1 MAGEIIEF
9 RLHHELKRGRLH
21 CRQAVPRG
29 PAGQAR
35 LDQQI
40 ARISGLLGELEELSR
55 SAGALPPP
63 ILVRARASILESSRI
78 RPPGKQ
84 SAASTGP
91 EESSEVDPQ
100 PDIDRGLLE
109 KMYRAFDTSLDVPFD
124 GPLDEPLDRHA
135 RGDTGSVDGG
145 VPELVA

>member
-21 CRQAVPRG
+21 HRQAVLHSL
-29 PAGQAR
+29 AGQAR

-40 ARISGLLGELEELSR
+40 ARISGLLGELEELTR
-55 SAGALPPP
+55 STGALPPP
-63 ILVRARASILESSRI
+63 ILVRARASIAETSRI
-78 RPPGKQ
+78 LPPCKR

-91 EESSEVDPQ
+91 EENSDADPQ

-109 KMYRAFDTSLDVPFD
+109 RMYRAFDTSFD
-124 GPLDEPLDRHA
+124 GPLDGPLNGPLNGHAFGDR
-135 RGDTGSVDGG
+135 GSADGG
-145 VPELVA
+145 VPDLIA

>member
-1 MAGEIIEF
+1 MAGEIIDF

-21 CRQAVPRG
+21 RRQTVPRG

-40 ARISGLLGELEELSR
+40 ARISGLLGELEELTR

-63 ILVRARASILESSRI
+63 ILVRARASIAETSRI
-78 RPPGKQ
+78 LPPGRQ
-84 SAASTGP
+84 SAASTEA
-91 EESSEVDPQ
+91 EENSEVDPQ

-109 KMYRAFDTSLDVPFD
+109 RMYRAFDTSFDGRLDVP
-124 GPLDEPLDRHA
+124 LDRPLERHA
-135 RGDTGSVDGG
+135 FGDRGSADGG
-145 VPELVA
+145 LPDLLA

>member
-9 RLHHELKRGRLH
+9 RLHHELRRGRRH
-21 CRQAVPRG
+21 RRQAVPRG

-40 ARISGLLGELEELSR
+40 ARISGLLGELEELTR
-55 SAGALPPP
+55 NAGASPPP
-63 ILVRARASILESSRI
+63 ILVRARASILETSRI

-109 KMYRAFDTSLDVPFD
+109 KITAPLIRPST
-124 GPLDEPLDRHA
+124 GPSTGTPAATWARSTAVFRTWSPEP
-135 RGDTGSVDGG
+135 
-145 VPELVA
+145 

>member
-9 RLHHELKRGRLH
+9 RLYHTVMRGQLHHH
-21 CRQAVPRG
+21 QAVPRG

-40 ARISGLLGELEELSR
+40 AHISGLLGELEDLNR
-55 SAGALPPP
+55 SAGELPPP
-63 ILVRARASILESSRI
+63 LLGRARASIAETSRI
-78 RPPGKQ
+78 LPPGKR

-91 EESSEVDPQ
+91 EENSDVDPQ

-109 KMYRAFDTSLDVPFD
+109 RMYRSLDPRHD
-124 GPLDEPLDRHA
+124 APLDVHA
-135 RGDTGSVDGG
+135 CSERGSVDGG
-145 VPELVA
+145 VPDLVA